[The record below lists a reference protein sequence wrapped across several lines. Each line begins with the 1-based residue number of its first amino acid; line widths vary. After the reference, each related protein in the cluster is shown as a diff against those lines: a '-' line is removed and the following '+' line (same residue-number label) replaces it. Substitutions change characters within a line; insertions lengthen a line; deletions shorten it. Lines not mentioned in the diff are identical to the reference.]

1 MTFLPYEYNWSLVLI
16 SILVA
21 ILAAMVALDLGR
33 LLSITTPAGRRRL
46 IFTGALILG
55 IGIWSMHFIGML
67 ALELSVEVTYNVPI
81 VLLSVLPA
89 LFGSGITLYLISQP
103 IKAKWHLPVAALVF
117 ALGIL
122 VMHMIGMEAMQ
133 MAAIIDY
140 DWWLVVAAG
149 VVGYVTSYVGL
160 SLLINSERIAKSQLM
175 KLASAVFM
183 GIGIVLIHY
192 IGMAAAMFASSPSHS
207 HGVGTG
213 VNSTY
218 LGYGVSMAAFYL
230 LSLMYKSVNMDRKL
244 LIQSLESE
252 MKFQALIESAHDAI
266 IVTNIEGTV
275 VQWNSGAERLFGYAK
290 EEIIGNSIFTVV
302 PKKTH
307 AEYQLNVAEFLQLE
321 DSSNFQRMIETGGIT
336 KDQTEFPIEVSIGSW
351 TIADERFISY
361 IVRDITDR
369 KQVEAQMKDLIY
381 LDDLTGLPNRRMF
394 TQRLQS
400 LLLRAK
406 ERNMQFSILYLDLDN
421 FKTVNDRYGHL
432 VGDELLTQVSM
443 RIYKKLGMYDTLA
456 RIGGDEF
463 LFLLTD
469 TDEIRT
475 SQFAEWVI
483 SCFNEPFVIKGVK
496 HTVSPSIGI
505 SMYPT
510 DGEDAESLVR
520 NADAALYWVKEHG
533 KNGFQFYSHGGDLE
547 KSSFEGRSVLQ
558 E

>member
-1 MTFLPYEYNWSLVLI
+1 MEFLTYEYNWSLVLL

-21 ILAAMVALDLGR
+21 VFAAMVALDLGR

-55 IGIWSMHFIGML
+55 VGIWSMHFIGML

-103 IKAKWHLPVAALVF
+103 TKAKWHLPVAALVF

-122 VMHMIGMEAMQ
+122 VMHIIGMEAMQ
-133 MAAIIDY
+133 MAAVIDY
-140 DWWLVVAAG
+140 DWWLVAAAG

-160 SLLINSERIAKSQLM
+160 SLLINSERIVKSHLM

-192 IGMAAAMFASSPSHS
+192 IGMAAAIFASSPNHS
-207 HGVGTG
+207 HGIGTG

-266 IVTNIEGTV
+266 IVCTTDGRI
-275 VQWNSGAERLFGYAK
+275 VQWNKGAERLFGYPK
-290 EEIIGNSIFTVV
+290 KEIIGDSIFKVV

-307 AEYQLNVAEFLQLE
+307 ATYQVNVAEFLQAE
-321 DSSNFQRMIETGGIT
+321 DTSNFQRMKETTGIAQD
-336 KDQTEFPIEVSIGSW
+336 KSEIPIEVSIGSW
-351 TIADERFISY
+351 TIADEHFISF
-361 IVRDITDR
+361 IARDITDR
-369 KQVEAQMKDLIY
+369 KQQEAQMKDLIY
-381 LDDLTGLPNRRMF
+381 LDDLTGLPNRRMYK
-394 TQRLQS
+394 QRLQS
-400 LLLRAK
+400 MLIRAK
-406 ERNMQFSILYLDLDN
+406 ERDMQFAILYLDLDN
-421 FKTVNDRYGHL
+421 FKSVNDTYGHFI
-432 VGDELLTQVSM
+432 GDKLLIEVSM
-443 RIYKKLGMYDTLA
+443 RIYKKLGFYDTLA

-469 TDEIRT
+469 TDEIKT
-475 SQFAEWVI
+475 SQFAEWLV
-483 SCFNEPFVIKGVK
+483 SCFDDPFVIEGVK
-496 HTVSPSIGI
+496 HSISPSIGI
-505 SMYPT
+505 SMYPG
-510 DGEDAESLVR
+510 DGDDAETLVR
-520 NADAALYWVKEHG
+520 NADAALYWVKENG
-533 KNGFQFYSHGGDLE
+533 KNGYHFYSHGEELDN
-547 KSSFEGRSVLQ
+547 SAFAGRSVLQ